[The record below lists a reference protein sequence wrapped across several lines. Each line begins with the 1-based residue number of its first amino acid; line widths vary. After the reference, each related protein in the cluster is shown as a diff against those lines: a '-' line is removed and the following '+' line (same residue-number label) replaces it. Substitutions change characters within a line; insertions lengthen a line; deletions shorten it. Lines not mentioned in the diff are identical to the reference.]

1 MEGKMEERPI
11 RLKTEVTVID
21 RAGIVGRGIIIG
33 RSYSDPMRYD
43 VATAEKIITDLTRDE
58 LDV

>member
-1 MEGKMEERPI
+1 M
-11 RLKTEVTVID
+11 KTEVTVID